1 MSSAS
6 PSVPSSAVNTGRRRW
21 LAGALAAPWLLG
33 HGAAVQAQQT
43 TLQIG
48 QSAALTGPLGEL
60 GQALQYGAQAGF
72 ASVNR
77 RGGVHGRQIVLTT
90 LDDGY
95 EVERAVANVT
105 QLLARP
111 ECFALFGCMG
121 TPTVEATLA
130 QVKAAGVPLFAP
142 FTGSQSTRTAG
153 ARHVFNIRASYA
165 DEVEKIMQ
173 HLAALSIKRV
183 GVVTQANSFGQEV
196 LAQVQASAA
205 QLKLPPLVTAT
216 VQSDGRD
223 ALVASR
229 LMASAAPE
237 VIIMGLAGAAA
248 LSFVQTFRPMN
259 VTIALYA
266 LSVHGTPASLSTLL
280 THAKGMAITQ
290 VMPLPENNLQPLV
303 REFLQAWQTLG
314 RSEAPS
320 HTSLEGYVNALT
332 FAEALQ
338 RAGKNPTRAA
348 FIDATWGLKQW
359 DLGGFELNAS
369 SPERSASRFV
379 ELTMVVG
386 RSGQLRR

>member
-6 PSVPSSAVNTGRRRW
+6 PSASCPAVNTGRRRW

-33 HGAAVQAQQT
+33 QGAAQAQQA

-60 GQALQYGAQAGF
+60 GQAMRHGAQAGF
-72 ASVNR
+72 AVVNQ

-95 EVERAVANVT
+95 EVARAVANVT

-111 ECFALFGCMG
+111 DCFALFGCMG
-121 TPTVEATLA
+121 TPTVQATLA

-165 DEVEKIMQ
+165 DEVQKILQ
-173 HLAALSIKRV
+173 HLSTLGLKRV

-196 LAQVQASAA
+196 LDEVQAGAA
-205 QLKLPPLVTAT
+205 RLKL
-216 VQSDGRD
+216 S
-223 ALVASR
+223 LVAKAR
-229 LMASAAPE
+229 VRDDGVDAQETARQMASAAPE
-237 VIIMGLAGAAA
+237 AIVMGLAGTAA
-248 LSFVQTFRPMN
+248 LSFVQSFRPIN
-259 VTIALYA
+259 TSTALYA
-266 LSVHGTPASLSTLL
+266 MSVHGTPASLNALR
-280 THAKGMAITQ
+280 THAKDMAITQ
-290 VMPLPENNLQPLV
+290 VVPMPEGGNAPLV
-303 REFLQAWQTLG
+303 REFQQAWQALG
-314 RSEAPS
+314 QPEEPS
-320 HTSLEGYVNALT
+320 HVALEGYINARA

-348 FIDATWGLKQW
+348 FIDATWSLQQW
-359 DLGGFELNAS
+359 DMGGFQVNAS
-369 SPERSASRFV
+369 TPEHSASRFV

-386 RSGQLRR
+386 RAGQLRR

>member
-6 PSVPSSAVNTGRRRW
+6 RRVPCPAVNTGRRRW
-21 LAGALAAPWLLG
+21 LAGTLAAPWLLG
-33 HGAAVQAQQT
+33 HGPAVQAQQA

-60 GQALQYGAQAGF
+60 GQALQHGAQAGF

-77 RGGVHGRQIVLTT
+77 SGGVHGRQIVLTT

-95 EVERAVANVT
+95 AVERAVANVT

-121 TPTVEATLA
+121 TPTVKATLA

-142 FTGSQSTRTAG
+142 FTGSQSTRAAG

-173 HLAALSIKRV
+173 HLTALRIQRV

-196 LAQVQASAA
+196 LDQVQASAA
-205 QLKLPPLVTAT
+205 RLKLPALATAT
-216 VQSDGRD
+216 VQDDGRD
-223 ALVASR
+223 ALAASR
-229 LMASAAPE
+229 LMASAAPQA
-237 VIIMGLAGAAA
+237 IIMGLAGAAA

-259 VTIALYA
+259 ATTALYA
-266 LSVHGTPASLSTLL
+266 MSVHGTPASLNTLR
-280 THAKGMAITQ
+280 THAKDMGITQ
-290 VMPLPENNLQPLV
+290 VVPLPEIGNTPLV
-303 REFLQAWQTLG
+303 REFQQAWKGLGQTK
-314 RSEAPS
+314 EPS
-320 HTSLEGYVNALT
+320 HTALEGYINARA

-348 FIDATWGLKQW
+348 FIDATWGLQQW
-359 DLGGFELNAS
+359 DMGGFQLNAS
-369 SPERSASRFV
+369 TPEHSASRFV

-386 RSGQLRR
+386 GAGQLRR